1 LRASGATEEG
11 EREMTDHIH
20 RTVVWRRLDG
30 LGIEHCSLT
39 QRVDG
44 WQIQGTAVRA
54 ESGPLLVRYDVAC
67 DAVWRTHAVTI
78 EIEGSKGTQTLGM
91 TVDEERRWW
100 SAGAELVAFRGCD
113 DVDLGITPVTNT
125 LPIRRLN
132 LAIGETQAIIA
143 AWVQFPDLQIEPL
156 PQHYTRLDAR
166 RYRYES
172 GGGAFTTEITV
183 DELGLVTHY
192 TGGWE
197 RIATAD
203 RTTES
208 VGRPTA

>member
-1 LRASGATEEG
+1 MIPQ
-11 EREMTDHIH
+11 EMIDHIH

-30 LGIEHCSLT
+30 LGIEHCSLAE
-39 QRVDG
+39 RADG
-44 WQIQGTAVRA
+44 WQIQGTVIHA
-54 ESGPLLVRYDVAC
+54 ERSPLLVRYHVTC
-67 DAVWRTHAVTI
+67 DALWRTRTVAI
-78 EIEGSKGTQTLGM
+78 EIDTGRGLQTLGM

-100 SAGAELVAFRGCD
+100 SADVELVAFRGCD
-113 DVDLGITPVTNT
+113 DVDLGVTPATNT

-132 LAIGETQAIIA
+132 LAIGETRAVTA
-143 AWVQFPDLQIEPL
+143 AWLQFPELESEPL
-156 PQHYTRLDAR
+156 SQHYTRLDAR

-172 GGGAFTTEITV
+172 GGGAYTTEITV

-192 TGGWE
+192 ADGWE

-208 VGRPTA
+208 DVRSTA